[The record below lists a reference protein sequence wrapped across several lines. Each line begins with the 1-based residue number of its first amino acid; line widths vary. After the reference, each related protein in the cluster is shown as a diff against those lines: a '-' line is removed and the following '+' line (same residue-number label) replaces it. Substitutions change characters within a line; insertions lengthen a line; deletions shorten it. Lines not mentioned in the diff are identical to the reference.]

1 MTKTIQLLLTL
12 YKYSSFNKFI
22 FIYIFIKFTYMNF
35 LDFVKTK
42 EKNAS
47 DIKIMTEAF
56 KDSQLGKATKLIC
69 DLLKKE
75 TKTNI
80 VSLNKFDIEIN
91 GNPYISEVF
100 MSYTNSGSSVA
111 LNGIFSFN
119 WRNTGRGSTEVYSIS
134 FYDEFNVFLNGS
146 GNTKLTIETMGSSI
160 VYFIP
165 IIAYILKTKDYD
177 IDIAKAKEL
186 SKSVLKNVN
195 VKESELFIG
204 ALKYKVFEGLS
215 DKLVMET
222 YNHKLD
228 IIAETEYEDM
238 LAWRREKQKAEAE
251 AKRHK
256 NDSPDANAKW
266 KELQREYA
274 EIRKAIAGGAGSIS
288 EVEMAVKKA
297 LSVKVN
303 MPTGFSKVQQEI
315 EKARKDP
322 NQVFKEM
329 YKYIKM
335 VAKGLVPSL
344 IICGAPGVG
353 KTWKTTNL
361 LKSLGYEE
369 DVNMYTIKGK
379 CTPRRLYLH
388 LYDFQD
394 KNNIVLIDD
403 ADALVGPKAPEDCI
417 NILKAALDST
427 SSDEG
432 RLVSY
437 GVGGKL
443 QDDDGNDVPKKFY
456 YRGGVIVL
464 TNYNAGQ
471 LDTAFRGRSYVQ
483 DIYFTPEQVLQI
495 IRDLMPTMDVDRL
508 SAKAKMKAYDYLMEL
523 YEAKML
529 ADLSIRTFGL
539 CATMFQANMDDPDFT
554 EEDTKSMIK
563 EQMINQAL
571 RGGKKY

>member
-1 MTKTIQLLLTL
+1 
-12 YKYSSFNKFI
+12 
-22 FIYIFIKFTYMNF
+22 MNF
-35 LDFVKTK
+35 LEFLKHK
-42 EKNAS
+42 EKQNA
-47 DIKIMTEAF
+47 DYQILTEAF
-56 KDSQLGKATKLIC
+56 KDFELGKAKDLIC
-69 DLLKKE
+69 NLLKKE
-75 TKTNI
+75 TQLNI
-80 VSLNKFDIEIN
+80 VSLNKFDVEID
-91 GNPYISEVF
+91 GKPYISEVF
-100 MSYTNSGSSVA
+100 LVYKGGHNVEI
-111 LNGIFSFN
+111 NNIFTFN
-119 WRNTGRGSTEVYSIS
+119 WRNTGKGSKEIYSIS
-134 FYDEFNVFLNGS
+134 FYDTFDVFINGS
-146 GNTKLTIETMGSSI
+146 GKAKLTIETMGSSI

-165 IIAYILKTKDYD
+165 VIAYLIKSKDFD
-177 IDIAKAKEL
+177 LTIAQAKEL
-186 SKSVLKNVN
+186 SKSVIKTGN
-195 VKESELFIG
+195 VKESELYIG
-204 ALKYKVFEGLS
+204 ALKHKIFEGLS
-215 DKLVMET
+215 DKVVCET
-222 YNHKLD
+222 YNHKLG
-228 IIAETEYEDM
+228 IIAESDYEDM
-238 LAWRREKQKAEAE
+238 IAWKKEKQKAEAH
-251 AKRHK
+251 AKAHK
-256 NDSPDANAKW
+256 NDSPDANLRW
-266 KELQREYA
+266 KELQAEYA
-274 EIRKAIAGGAGSIS
+274 EIRKAIKGGAGSIQ
-288 EVEMAVKKA
+288 EVQLAVKKA
-297 LSVKVN
+297 LEVKVN
-303 MPTGFSKVQQEI
+303 MPQGFAEIQREI
-315 EKARKDP
+315 EQNKKTP
-322 NQVFKEM
+322 QQVFKEM

-394 KNNIVLIDD
+394 KNNIILIDD

-427 SSDEG
+427 TSDEG

-483 DIYFTPEQVLQI
+483 DIHFDPEDILQI
-495 IRDLMPTMDVDRL
+495 IRDLMPTMDPERL

-523 YEAKML
+523 YEQKILM
-529 ADLSIRTFGL
+529 DLSIRTFGL

>member
-1 MTKTIQLLLTL
+1 
-12 YKYSSFNKFI
+12 
-22 FIYIFIKFTYMNF
+22 MNF

-119 WRNTGRGSTEVYSIS
+119 WRNTGRGSTEIYSIS

-222 YNHKLD
+222 YNHKLG

-256 NDSPDANAKW
+256 NDSPEANAKW
-266 KELQREYA
+266 KELQNEYA

-303 MPTGFSKVQQEI
+303 MPTGFSKVQQQI

-335 VAKGLVPSL
+335 VANGLVPSL

-369 DVNMYTIKGK
+369 DVNMYTIKGR
-379 CTPRRLYLH
+379 CSARQLYMT
-388 LYDFQD
+388 LYQYRAKGD
-394 KNNIVLIDD
+394 IVIIDD
-403 ADALVGPKAPEDCI
+403 ADVLVGPRAPEDCI
-417 NILKAALDST
+417 DILKGALDS
-427 SSDEG
+427 SGDDEG
-432 RLVSY
+432 RLVMY
-437 GVGGKL
+437 GVTGRL
-443 QDDDGNDVPKKFY
+443 RDDDGDLIPKKMY
-456 YRGGVIVL
+456 YNGSIIII
-464 TNYNAGQ
+464 TNYNVGA
-471 LDTAFRGRSYVQ
+471 LDTALRGRSFVM
-483 DIYFTPEQVLQI
+483 DINFTTDDLLKIVKKIMPAIDPEH
-495 IRDLMPTMDVDRL
+495 L
-508 SAKAKMKAYDYLMEL
+508 SSSSKMKAYDYLQEMADKKMDMEI
-523 YEAKML
+523 
-529 ADLSIRTFGL
+529 SIRTFAI
-539 CATMFQANMDDPDFT
+539 CAKIFETCADDPEFT
-554 EEDTKSMIK
+554 EEDVRKMIAD
-563 EQMINQAL
+563 QMRNQA
-571 RGGKKY
+571 RRAGRNSKY

>member
-1 MTKTIQLLLTL
+1 
-12 YKYSSFNKFI
+12 
-22 FIYIFIKFTYMNF
+22 MNF
-35 LDFVKTK
+35 LDFLKHK
-42 EKNAS
+42 ETRNA
-47 DIKIMTEAF
+47 DYQILTEAF
-56 KDSQLGKATKLIC
+56 KDSELGKAKDLIKSMIEKQSGFGIMSMGAYSI
-69 DLLKKE
+69 DVD
-75 TKTNI
+75 KT
-80 VSLNKFDIEIN
+80 SM
-91 GNPYISEVF
+91 YSEVF
-100 MSYTNSGSSVA
+100 VA
-111 LNGIFSFN
+111 RKGAKMQSIFSFN
-119 WRNTGRGSTEVYSIS
+119 WRNTGKGSKEVYSIS
-134 FYDEFNVFLNGS
+134 FFKNFDPFLEGT
-146 GNTKLTIETMGSSI
+146 GKAELTIETMGASI

-165 IIAYILKTKDYD
+165 VISYIIKSKDYSLTV
-177 IDIAKAKEL
+177 AKAKEL
-186 SKSVLKNVN
+186 SKSVIKSGDVR
-195 VKESELFIG
+195 ESELYIG
-204 ALKYKVFEGLS
+204 ALKHKIFEGLS
-215 DKLVMET
+215 DKVICET
-222 YNHKLD
+222 YNYNLG
-228 IIAETEYEDM
+228 IISESDYDDM
-238 LAWRREKQKAEAE
+238 IKWKREKQKAEAD
-251 AKRHK
+251 AKAHK
-256 NDSPDANAKW
+256 NDSPEANARW
-266 KELQREYA
+266 KELQKEYE
-274 EIRKAIAGGAGSIS
+274 EIRKAIKGGAGSIE
-288 EVEMAVKKA
+288 EVQMAVKKA
-297 LSVKVN
+297 LEVKVN
-303 MPTGFSKVQQEI
+303 MPSSYAEI
-315 EKARKDP
+315 EKELKAKKKEP

-335 VAKGLVPSL
+335 VAKGLVPSV

-353 KTWKTTNL
+353 KTWKTTTL

-437 GVGGKL
+437 GISGKL
-443 QDDDGNDVPKKFY
+443 MDDDGNEVPKKFY

-464 TNYNAGQ
+464 TNYNVGQ

-483 DIYFTPEQVLQI
+483 DIHFTAEDTLQI
-495 IRDLMPTMDVDRL
+495 IRDLMPTMDPDKL
-508 SAKAKMKAYDYLMEL
+508 TAKAKMKAYDYLMEL
-523 YEAKML
+523 YEQNL
-529 ADLSIRTFGL
+529 LIELSIRTFGL